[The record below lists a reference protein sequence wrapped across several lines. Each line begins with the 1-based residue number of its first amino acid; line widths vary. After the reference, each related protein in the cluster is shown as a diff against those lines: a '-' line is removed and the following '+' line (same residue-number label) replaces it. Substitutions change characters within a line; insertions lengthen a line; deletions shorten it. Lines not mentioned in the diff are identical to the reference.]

1 MLDRKPVSARYCSR
15 MKLAHPTYLYV
26 LAHPTYLYV
35 LAHPTYL
42 YVVDVEGAE
51 SLTI

>member
-15 MKLAHPTYLYV
+15 MKLAHPTYI
-26 LAHPTYLYV
+26 
-35 LAHPTYL
+35 